1 MNKSKFFILII
12 ILIYTSELMSQKIDL
27 DILQGKTSKH
37 LVGDSILLERETFK
51 AFEKLRN
58 AALNDGLK
66 IKIVSGHRDFKR
78 QTLIWNSKFIKF
90 TKEFKLTPEE
100 AINEIIRFSTVPG
113 TSRHHWGTE
122 IDIIDEEY
130 KNEKNPLISEKYESG
145 GIFNKLKS
153 WMDLNSEKFGFYLT
167 YTNNKLRKGFEYEP
181 WHYSY
186 LPVSKKY
193 LSKFLEIDIVEV
205 ISKVDIE
212 GKELFSDEF
221 IANYINNNILEI
233 NPDLK

>member
-1 MNKSKFFILII
+1 MQ
-12 ILIYTSELMSQKIDL
+12 SENIPLYKKKD
-27 DILQGKTSKH
+27 
-37 LVGDSILLERETFK
+37 
-51 AFEKLRN
+51 FEKMRK
-58 AALNDGLK
+58 AALKDGIK
-66 IKIVSGHRDFKR
+66 IKIISGFRDFDR
-78 QTLIWNSKFIKF
+78 QKMIWNSKFKKF
-90 TKEFKLTPEE
+90 TTEYNLSAID
-100 AINEIIRFSTVPG
+100 AINEIIRFSTIPG

-122 IDIIDEEY
+122 IDVIDEDF
-130 KNEKNPLISEKYESG
+130 KNEKNPLISDKYESG
-145 GIFNKLKS
+145 GIFHKLKK
-153 WMDLNSEKFGFYLT
+153 WMDMNAKEYGFHLT
-167 YTNNKLRKGFEYEP
+167 YDNEPNRKGFEYEP

>member
-1 MNKSKFFILII
+1 MRK
-12 ILIYTSELMSQKIDL
+12 
-27 DILQGKTSKH
+27 
-37 LVGDSILLERETFK
+37 
-51 AFEKLRN
+51 
-58 AALNDGLK
+58 AALKDGIK
-66 IKIVSGHRDFKR
+66 IKIVSGFRDFDR
-78 QTLIWNSKFIKF
+78 QKMIWNSKFKKF
-90 TKEFKLTPEE
+90 TSEYNLSAID
-100 AINEIIRFSTVPG
+100 AINEIIRFSTIPG

-122 IDIIDEEY
+122 IDVIDEDF
-130 KNEKNPLISEKYESG
+130 KNEKNPLISDKYESG
-145 GIFNKLKS
+145 GIFHKLKK
-153 WMDLNSEKFGFYLT
+153 WMDMNANEYGFHLT
-167 YTNNKLRKGFEYEP
+167 YDNEPNRKGFEYEP

-212 GKELFSDEF
+212 GKELFSDDF